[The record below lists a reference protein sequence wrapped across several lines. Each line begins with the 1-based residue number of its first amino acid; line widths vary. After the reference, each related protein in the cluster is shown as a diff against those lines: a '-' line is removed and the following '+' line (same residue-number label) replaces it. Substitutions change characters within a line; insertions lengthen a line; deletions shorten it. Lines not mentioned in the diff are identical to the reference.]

1 MVKCVSHAFT
11 EAESRWKTLEQEAF
25 AVVFTLL
32 HFRNVLWGHH
42 FMVETDHRNLTFI
55 HAGTSA
61 KVIRWSLAVQQFSFV
76 ISFIPGDENVVA
88 DALSRAPAGA
98 ALSVQVLRAT
108 GFAGP
113 ATRTRGRHRSQQG
126 AGVSVASKNVVKK
139 SSENS
144 DAGNCSEIRRK
155 TLCRIL
161 GKILRENLRH
171 FLGLF
176 RWRILLRKILE
187 LVRLVVCQV

>member
-1 MVKCVSHAFT
+1 MLINQCPQGDRVVKCVSHAFT

-108 GFAGP
+108 NFAGP
-113 ATRTRGRHRSQQG
+113 ATRTRGCHRSQQG
-126 AGVSVASKNVVKK
+126 ACVSV
-139 SSENS
+139 ENR
-144 DAGNCSEIRRK
+144 CRK
-155 TLCRIL
+155 FF
-161 GKILRENLRH
+161 GK
-171 FLGLF
+171 F
-176 RWRILLRKILE
+176 
-187 LVRLVVCQV
+187 